1 MEEKFGM
8 PRPQVAKTSLA
19 AGSGSSAVAVGK
31 GGVLHVL
38 CPAMWLLGQLPG
50 GWLLVRETWGHC
62 FS

>member
-8 PRPQVAKTSLA
+8 PRPRVAKPSPA

-31 GGVLHVL
+31 GVLHVL
-38 CPAMWLLGQLPG
+38 CPAMWLLGQLPS
-50 GWLLVRETWGHC
+50 GWFLVRETWGHC